1 VTTNHDARDGTH
13 GPESALG
20 AAHAGLEALSRDECL
35 QALGTRR
42 VGRVGITDRAMPV
55 ILPVN
60 YALLDGDVVFA
71 TETGTK
77 LDSAVLRSIVAFEV
91 DQVDEQARTGWSVC
105 VTGVAEE
112 VVQDDQVERARGL
125 DLQPMVPLVRQRY
138 VRIRSDLISGRRIS

>member
-1 VTTNHDARDGTH
+1 MSTNHDGSGRSDVTGIEVLTR
-13 GPESALG
+13 EECLDALG
-20 AAHAGLEALSRDECL
+20 SR
-35 QALGTRR
+35 RI
-42 VGRVGITDRAMPV
+42 GRVAVTDRAMPV

-77 LDSAVLRSIVAFEV
+77 LDAAVVRSIVAFEV
-91 DQVDEQARTGWSVC
+91 DQVDEQERTGWSVC

-125 DLQPMVPLVRQRY
+125 DLQPMVPLPRKRY

>member
-1 VTTNHDARDGTH
+1 
-13 GPESALG
+13 LG
-20 AAHAGLEALSRDECL
+20 S
-35 QALGTRR
+35 RR

-91 DQVDEQARTGWSVC
+91 DQVDEQAGTGWSVC

-125 DLQPMVPLVRQRY
+125 DLQPMVPLRRKRY